1 MSRIIEQQLSFHSID
16 IQSQY
21 PPKKIMQYPSILTD
35 DGNKKK
41 IKTKSSKAYPHIYFT
56 LVSGA
61 L

>member
-1 MSRIIEQQLSFHSID
+1 
-16 IQSQY
+16 
-21 PPKKIMQYPSILTD
+21 MQYSSILTH

-61 L
+61 LCHFHTNNGAYHNNTITIIRVKTL